1 MISWKIQRG
10 DKVTKFPAGAVRE
23 HFGDVTVILCAGLH
37 WQLHAWF
44 TWGLLPSLS
53 VRRLTPCRS
62 HSHCC
67 YYYTHTPLSIWLAA
81 RRHVFP
87 QRKSGRQLRDANTY
101 QKHSHLHLR
110 GRRLATAEERVSA
123 RLSHRAS
130 CLAPLRFARTAAAG
144 STDQPVRES
153 LRPGG
158 VKEDGPTDGWTAGCV
173 LLSPYPPVRY
183 ASLRFRCPL
192 LPPLPSSDS
201 ARGLVGTR

>member
-67 YYYTHTPLSIWLAA
+67 YYYTHTHHS
-81 RRHVFP
+81 VFVSLLDAMCFH
-87 QRKSGRQLRDANTY
+87 SGRVAGSFEMQTLIRNTRTYISEDGGWLR
-101 QKHSHLHLR
+101 QR
-110 GRRLATAEERVSA
+110 SA
-123 RLSHRAS
+123 CPHACPIAHPASRLSG
-130 CLAPLRFARTAAAG
+130 LPEQLQLEARI
-144 STDQPVRES
+144 
-153 LRPGG
+153 
-158 VKEDGPTDGWTAGCV
+158 
-173 LLSPYPPVRY
+173 SPC
-183 ASLRFRCPL
+183 ASLLGRE
-192 LPPLPSSDS
+192 
-201 ARGLVGTR
+201 G